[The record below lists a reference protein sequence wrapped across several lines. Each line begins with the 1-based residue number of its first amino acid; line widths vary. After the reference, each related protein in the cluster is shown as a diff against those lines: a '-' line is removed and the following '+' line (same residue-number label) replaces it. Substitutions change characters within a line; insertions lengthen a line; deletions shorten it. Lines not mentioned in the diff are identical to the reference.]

1 MADYESDD
9 NNEEILDID
18 QDNIDNEDDDDIT
31 IEELLSTEDN
41 SNCITDTQ
49 IYTDYL
55 DKEKQT
61 INKLTKY
68 ERTTVV
74 GARAQQLA
82 NGAKPFVKVDKKDC
96 DVTYIAIKELNENKL
111 PFIIKRKITENKVEY
126 WRLSDLII

>member
-9 NNEEILDID
+9 NEEILDLD
-18 QDNIDNEDDDDIT
+18 PEIDNDNDDDEIT
-31 IEELLSTEDN
+31 IEELLSTEDTN
-41 SNCITDTQ
+41 NCVTDTQ

-55 DKEKQT
+55 DEEKQT

-68 ERTTVV
+68 ERTTVI
-74 GARAQQLA
+74 GTRAQQLA
-82 NGAKPFVKVDKKDC
+82 NGAQPLVKVDKKDC
-96 DVTYIAIKELNENKL
+96 DVTYIATKELMENKL